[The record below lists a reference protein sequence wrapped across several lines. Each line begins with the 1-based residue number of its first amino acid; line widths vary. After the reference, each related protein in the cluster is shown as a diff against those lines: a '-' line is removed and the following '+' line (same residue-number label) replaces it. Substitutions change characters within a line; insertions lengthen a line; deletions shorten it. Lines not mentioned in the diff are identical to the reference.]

1 VELRHLRAFVE
12 VSDQGHFGRAAA
24 ELRITQ
30 PALTQRIQALERE
43 VGSPLL
49 TRSSREVRLTA
60 TGQALLP
67 YARSLVQLE
76 ERALREI
83 KDTSAGTSGLIR
95 VAYMP
100 GNAITQ
106 GKVIA
111 EFRKQFP
118 SVVVESSLGHSHVN
132 IGRLAAG
139 EVDAAFVALPIT
151 APETVALRRIG
162 PYELFLALSAG
173 HELARLDRVPV
184 SALRGERF
192 VLTPMRLNPAMM
204 GALRA
209 WLTSRT
215 GAKLNVVAEDP
226 QDLAVQ
232 AVGNSKETFALVSD
246 GATQQSRLSNVT
258 YRPLKPAPLV
268 ELALAYLRDDPSLT
282 VANLLMVAD
291 EVADSIRLELPEDS
305 EAISPS

>member
-12 VSDQGHFGRAAA
+12 VADQGHFGRAAA

-43 VGSPLL
+43 VGSTLL
-49 TRSSREVRLTA
+49 TRSSREVRLTP

-76 ERALREI
+76 ERALREL
-83 KDTSAGTSGLIR
+83 KDATAGTSGLIR
-95 VAYMP
+95 IAYMP
-100 GNAITQ
+100 GNAVTQ

-118 SVVVESSLGHSHVN
+118 SVVVESSFGHSHVN

-162 PYELFLALSAG
+162 PYELFLALSSG
-173 HELARLDRVPV
+173 HELARLERVPV
-184 SALRGERF
+184 KALRGERF
-192 VLTPMRLNPAMM
+192 VLTPMHLNPAMI
-204 GALRA
+204 GALRT

-215 GAKLNVVAEDP
+215 GARLNVVAEDP
-226 QDLAVQ
+226 QELAIQ
-232 AVGNSKETFALVSD
+232 AVGNSQETFALVSD
-246 GATQQSRLSNVT
+246 GATQQSTLSSVT

-268 ELALAYLRDDPSLT
+268 ELAVAYLRDDPSHMLANLLT
-282 VANLLMVAD
+282 VAD
-291 EVADSIRLELPEDS
+291 QVADSIRIDLPEDS
-305 EAISPS
+305 EAIAPG